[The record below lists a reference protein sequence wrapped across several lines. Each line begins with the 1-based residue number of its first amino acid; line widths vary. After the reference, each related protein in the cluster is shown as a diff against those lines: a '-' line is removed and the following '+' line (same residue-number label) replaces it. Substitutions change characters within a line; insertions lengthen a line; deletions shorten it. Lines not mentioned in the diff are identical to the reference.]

1 MGRQNKELL
10 ENIKKLD
17 EKEKVKQQE
26 SEILE
31 QRATKRTKSQRKT
44 TIRNYRE
51 SVCGIFRKYKL
62 NTIEDG

>member
-44 TIRNYRE
+44 TIGNYR
-51 SVCGIFRKYKL
+51 
-62 NTIEDG
+62 

>member
-10 ENIKKLD
+10 ENLKKLD

-31 QRATKRTKSQRKT
+31 QRATKRTESQRKT
-44 TIRNYRE
+44 TTRNYR
-51 SVCGIFRKYKL
+51 
-62 NTIEDG
+62 